1 MIFEYMLA
9 DVLLLFLN
17 TPNYL
22 ALSEHLSIYGS
33 VLS

>member
-1 MIFEYMLA
+1 MIIGYMLA

-22 ALSEHLSIYGS
+22 ALSEHLTCGS
-33 VLS
+33 VLG

>member
-1 MIFEYMLA
+1 MLA

-17 TPNYL
+17 MLNYL
-22 ALSEHLSIYGS
+22 ALSEHLTSGS